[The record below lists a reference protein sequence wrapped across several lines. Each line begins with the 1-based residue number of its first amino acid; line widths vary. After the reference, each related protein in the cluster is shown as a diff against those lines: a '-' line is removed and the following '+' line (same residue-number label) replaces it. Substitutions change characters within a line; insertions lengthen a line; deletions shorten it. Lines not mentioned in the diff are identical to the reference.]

1 MARDFTER
9 PSLWVRLGC
18 DSIAREVFRFLSLA
32 LDRLAA
38 FPLFGVVVKEGPI
51 QLQGEEEKTINLVP
65 AD

>member
-1 MARDFTER
+1 M
-9 PSLWVRLGC
+9 
-18 DSIAREVFRFLSLA
+18 A

-51 QLQGEEEKTINLVP
+51 QQGEEEKTINLVP